1 MAQDCSVNP
10 VTECLFEIF
19 QTEQAAR
26 EACED
31 YWATNRRA
39 RIISTSD
46 ATALRI
52 RADGTPDPVSK
63 IEVTT
68 SCFVVYSEG

>member
-1 MAQDCSVNP
+1 MAENCSV
-10 VTECLFEIF
+10 TAATDCLFEIF
-19 QTEQAAR
+19 DTEQAAK

-52 RADGTPDPVSK
+52 RADGTPDPASK

-68 SCFVVYSEG
+68 ACYVVYSEG

>member
-1 MAQDCSVNP
+1 MAQNCSVTP
-10 VTECLFEIF
+10 VTECLFEVF
-19 QTEQAAR
+19 ETEQAAR

-39 RIISTSD
+39 RVISTGD

-68 SCFVVYSEG
+68 PCFVVYSEG

>member
-52 RADGTPDPVSK
+52 RADGTPDPASK

-68 SCFVVYSEG
+68 PCFVVYSEG

>member
-68 SCFVVYSEG
+68 PCFVVYSEG